1 MRICGIQM
9 KVGLKQVEANYKN
22 AEVLIRKAAAAGADV
37 AVLPEMWSGGFV
49 TDDLDERLADVD
61 GQRTK
66 AFLSQLAGE
75 LQINIVG
82 GSVTTQKGSSFYNT
96 GYVVDRQGAIV
107 ADYDKAHLFSYAG
120 EDKRFGAGQQLVT
133 FTLDG
138 IPCGIIICY
147 EIRFPEW
154 ARKLALA
161 GVKVL
166 FVPAEWPLP
175 RVNHWR
181 VLNQARAIENQF
193 FVVAV
198 NGCGAAVKDQ
208 QNAGNSMIIDPLG
221 KLLADAGADPEE
233 KLIIAD
239 VDVAELDQTRKSM
252 TVFKD
257 RRPEL
262 Y

>member
-1 MRICGIQM
+1 
-9 KVGLKQVEANYKN
+9 
-22 AEVLIRKAAAAGADV
+22 
-37 AVLPEMWSGGFV
+37 
-49 TDDLDERLADVD
+49 
-61 GQRTK
+61 
-66 AFLSQLAGE
+66 
-75 LQINIVG
+75 
-82 GSVTTQKGSSFYNT
+82 
-96 GYVVDRQGAIV
+96 
-107 ADYDKAHLFSYAG
+107 
-120 EDKRFGAGQQLVT
+120 
-133 FTLDG
+133 
-138 IPCGIIICY
+138 
-147 EIRFPEW
+147 
-154 ARKLALA
+154 
-161 GVKVL
+161 
-166 FVPAEWPLP
+166 LP